1 MQTNRSMTKYIG
13 INIGPVIKTL
23 SLARRPR
30 ELWSASYLFSF
41 LMEYIVD
48 EADKRGE
55 IIAPKEWNNVVA
67 DDNLPVGLYPDRIY
81 IRPNEGVVADD
92 ILKPACDRFCKC
104 LGVTSSYFNLMHTTC
119 DGNSEVEAVTEL
131 NRRLDLLELCVQAPD
146 SDPQEEIMGIIQE
159 GKSSSLYKCAVGD
172 DKDFSVETL
181 AEISA
186 AQLKMVV
193 NEDIWMKY
201 SSEARKDDGKGEPY
215 SVLGDGVKS
224 FHRYFCVVQADG
236 DNMGKTLTNES
247 LKDGF
252 ISEISKALWQFG
264 VNATKE
270 IEEYAG
276 MPIYAGGDDLLF
288 LAPVRG
294 KGSASIFELLDKL
307 EACFKVVRDKCMEC
321 LPEFYK
327 DEKDK
332 DLPSLSFGVSICYY
346 KHPLYEALESARH
359 LLFDVA
365 KEVNGKKA
373 VAWKLEKHSG
383 ESFDACFSRRDEAL
397 DAAFKTVIK
406 MTVDGK
412 TVTQAIHKSKNNW
425 KLLSLCL
432 MDAKNT
438 DKTDRLDA
446 FFKTVLEETS
456 QNKKYFDAVKDLM
469 VKLFNAQNP
478 TDDKTMK
485 QYSETLYSMLRTAK
499 FINGEDTKDE

>member
-1 MQTNRSMTKYIG
+1 MKYTA
-13 INIGPVIKTL
+13 INIGPVLKTL

-30 ELWSASYLFSF
+30 ELWIASYLFSC
-41 LMEYIVD
+41 LMECIVL
-48 EADKRGE
+48 EAEKCGK
-55 IIAPKEWNNVVA
+55 IIAPKKWERN
-67 DDNLPVGLYPDRIY
+67 DEDGNLPVGLYPDRIY
-81 IRPNEGVVADD
+81 IKPDKSIKADD
-92 ILKPACDRFCKC
+92 ILNPAWDMFSDKAGIECRD
-104 LGVTSSYFNLMHTTC
+104 YFNIMHTSC
-119 DGNSEVEAVTEL
+119 DKNSEVEALIEL
-131 NRRLDLLELCVQAPD
+131 NKRLDLLELCVQTPD
-146 SDPQEEIMGIIQE
+146 SESDPQEEIMRKIQE
-159 GKSSSLYKCAVGD
+159 GKNSPIYKLATGEDEFPVD
-172 DKDFSVETL
+172 TL
-181 AEISA
+181 AEISS

-193 NEDIWMKY
+193 NEKVWNEFAG
-201 SSEARKDDGKGEPY
+201 EAKNENGNPY
-215 SVLGDGVKS
+215 SVLQQEAKS

-236 DNMGKTLTNES
+236 DNMGKTLTNKA
-247 LKDGF
+247 LKDGAINK
-252 ISEISKALWQFG
+252 ISTSLLEFGKA
-264 VNATKE
+264 ATKA
-270 IEEYAG
+270 IQEYEG

-397 DAAFKTVIK
+397 DAAFKTVIEK
-406 MTVDGK
+406 TVDGK

-456 QNKKYFDAVKDLM
+456 QNKEYFDAVKDLM
-469 VKLFNAQNP
+469 VKVFNAQNP

>member
-1 MQTNRSMTKYIG
+1 MRYTA
-13 INIGPVIKTL
+13 INIGPVVKTL

-30 ELWSASYLFSF
+30 ELWAASYLFSF

-215 SVLGDGVKS
+215 SVLGDDVMS
-224 FHRYFCVVQADG
+224 YHRYFCVVQADG
-236 DNMGKTLTNES
+236 DNMGKTLTNKS
-247 LKDGF
+247 LKDGSISK
-252 ISEISKALWQFG
+252 ISEALWKFG
-264 VNATKE
+264 VKATAE
-270 IEEYAG
+270 ITEYAG

-294 KGSASIFELLDKL
+294 KGSVSIFELLDKL
-307 EACFKVVRDKCMEC
+307 EGSFQVVRDEC
-321 LPEFYK
+321 RTALPEL
-327 DEKDK
+327 DDK

-365 KEVNGKKA
+365 KEVNDKKA

-383 ESFDACFSRRDEAL
+383 ESFDACFSRKKTRLDEA
-397 DAAFKTVIK
+397 FKNVAK
-406 MTVDGK
+406 QTVDGQ
-412 TVTQAIHKSKNNW
+412 TVTRAIHKCKSNW
-425 KLLSLCL
+425 KLLTLCL
-432 MDAKNT
+432 QSDDNN
-438 DKTDRLDA
+438 RLDS
-446 FFKTVLEETS
+446 FFKTILEETT
-456 QNKKYFDAVKDLM
+456 QNRGYFDAVKRLM
-469 VKLFNAQNP
+469 VELFKAQKP
-478 TDDKTMK
+478 EDDDAMK
-485 QYSETLYSMLRTAK
+485 KYSANLYSMLRTAK
-499 FINGEDTKDE
+499 FINGEDVKDE

>member
-193 NEDIWMKY
+193 NEDIWKNF
-201 SSEARKDDGKGEPY
+201 SSEARREDGKGDPY

-247 LKDGF
+247 LKDGS

-294 KGSASIFELLDKL
+294 KGSVSIFELLDKL
-307 EACFKVVRDKCMEC
+307 EGSFQVVRDEC
-321 LPEFYK
+321 RTALPEL
-327 DEKDK
+327 DDK

-365 KEVNGKKA
+365 KEVNDKKA

-383 ESFDACFSRRDEAL
+383 ESFDACFSRKKTGLDEA
-397 DAAFKTVIK
+397 FKNVAK
-406 MTVDGK
+406 QTVDGQ
-412 TVTQAIHKSKNNW
+412 TVTRAIHKCKSNW
-425 KLLSLCL
+425 KLLTLCL
-432 MDAKNT
+432 QSDDNN
-438 DKTDRLDA
+438 RLDS
-446 FFKTVLEETS
+446 FFKTILEETT
-456 QNKKYFDAVKDLM
+456 QNRGYFDAVKKLM
-469 VKLFNAQNP
+469 TELFNVQKP
-478 TDDKTMK
+478 EDDDNLKK
-485 QYSETLYSMLRTAK
+485 YSNTLYSMLRTAK
-499 FINGEDTKDE
+499 FINGEDVKDE

>member
-193 NEDIWMKY
+193 NEDIWKNF
-201 SSEARKDDGKGEPY
+201 SSEARREDGKGDPY

-247 LKDGF
+247 LKDGS

-294 KGSASIFELLDKL
+294 KGSVSIFELLDKL
-307 EACFKVVRDKCMEC
+307 EGSFQVVRDEC
-321 LPEFYK
+321 RTALPEL
-327 DEKDK
+327 DDK

-365 KEVNGKKA
+365 KEVNDKKA

-383 ESFDACFSRRDEAL
+383 ESFDACFSRKKTGLDEA
-397 DAAFKTVIK
+397 FKNVAK
-406 MTVDGK
+406 QTVDGQ
-412 TVTQAIHKSKNNW
+412 TVTRAIHKCKSNW
-425 KLLSLCL
+425 KLLTLCL
-432 MDAKNT
+432 QSDDNN
-438 DKTDRLDA
+438 RLDS
-446 FFKTVLEETS
+446 FFKTILEETT
-456 QNKKYFDAVKDLM
+456 QNRGYFDAVKKLM
-469 VKLFNAQNP
+469 VELFKAQKHE
-478 TDDKTMK
+478 DDDALKK
-485 QYSETLYSMLRTAK
+485 YSANLYSMLRTAK
-499 FINGEDTKDE
+499 FINGEDVKDE

>member
-1 MQTNRSMTKYIG
+1 MRYTA
-13 INIGPVIKTL
+13 INIGPVVKTL

-193 NEDIWMKY
+193 NEDIWKNF
-201 SSEARKDDGKGEPY
+201 SSEARQEDGKGDPY

-247 LKDGF
+247 LKDGSISK
-252 ISEISKALWQFG
+252 ISEALWKFG
-264 VNATKE
+264 VKATAE
-270 IEEYAG
+270 ITEYAG

-294 KGSASIFELLDKL
+294 KGSVSIFELLDRL
-307 EACFKVVRDKCMEC
+307 EGCFQVVRDACKES
-321 LPEFYK
+321 LPEL
-327 DEKDK
+327 DD
-332 DLPSLSFGVSICYY
+332 DLLPSLSFGVSICYY

-365 KEVNGKKA
+365 KGVDDKKA

-383 ESFDACFSRRDEAL
+383 ESFDACFSRKKTRL
-397 DAAFKTVIK
+397 DDAFKNVAK
-406 MTVDGK
+406 QTVDGQ
-412 TVTQAIHKSKNNW
+412 TVTRAIHKCKSNW
-425 KLLSLCL
+425 KLLTLCL
-432 MDAKNT
+432 QSDDNN
-438 DKTDRLDA
+438 RLDS
-446 FFKTVLEETS
+446 FFKTILEETT
-456 QNKKYFDAVKDLM
+456 QNRGYFDAVKKLM
-469 VKLFNAQNP
+469 VELFKAQKP
-478 TDDKTMK
+478 EDDDALKK
-485 QYSETLYSMLRTAK
+485 YSANLYSMLRTAK
-499 FINGEDTKDE
+499 FINGEDVKDE

>member
-1 MQTNRSMTKYIG
+1 MKYIG
-13 INIGPVIKTL
+13 INIGPVVKTL

-193 NEDIWMKY
+193 NEDIWKNF
-201 SSEARKDDGKGEPY
+201 SSEARQEDGKGDPY

-247 LKDGF
+247 LKDGS

-294 KGSASIFELLDKL
+294 KGSVSIFELLDKL
-307 EACFKVVRDKCMEC
+307 ECSFQVVRDEC
-321 LPEFYK
+321 RTALPEL
-327 DEKDK
+327 DDK

-346 KHPLYEALESARH
+346 KHPLYEALESARY

-365 KEVNGKKA
+365 KEVNDKKA

-383 ESFDACFSRRDEAL
+383 ESFDACFSRKKTGLDEA
-397 DAAFKTVIK
+397 FKNVAK
-406 MTVDGK
+406 QTVDGQ
-412 TVTQAIHKSKNNW
+412 TVTRAIHKCKSNW
-425 KLLSLCL
+425 KLLTLCL
-432 MDAKNT
+432 QSDDNN
-438 DKTDRLDA
+438 RLDS
-446 FFKTVLEETS
+446 FFKTILEETT
-456 QNKKYFDAVKDLM
+456 QNRGYFDAVKKLM
-469 VKLFNAQNP
+469 VELFKAQKP
-478 TDDKTMK
+478 EDDDALKK
-485 QYSETLYSMLRTAK
+485 YSANLYSMLRTAK
-499 FINGEDTKDE
+499 FINGEDVKDE

>member
-193 NEDIWMKY
+193 NEDIWKNF
-201 SSEARKDDGKGEPY
+201 SSEARREDGKGDPY

-247 LKDGF
+247 LKDGS

-294 KGSASIFELLDKL
+294 KGSVSIFELLDKL
-307 EACFKVVRDKCMEC
+307 EGSFQVVRDEC
-321 LPEFYK
+321 RTALPEL
-327 DEKDK
+327 DDK

-365 KEVNGKKA
+365 KEVNDKKA

-383 ESFDACFSRRDEAL
+383 ESFDACFSRKKTGLDEA
-397 DAAFKTVIK
+397 FKNVAK
-406 MTVDGK
+406 QTVDGQ
-412 TVTQAIHKSKNNW
+412 TVTRAIHKCKSNW
-425 KLLSLCL
+425 KLLTLCL
-432 MDAKNT
+432 QSDDNN
-438 DKTDRLDA
+438 RLDS
-446 FFKTVLEETS
+446 FFKTILEETT
-456 QNKKYFDAVKDLM
+456 QNRGYFDAVKKLM
-469 VKLFNAQNP
+469 VELFKAQKP
-478 TDDKTMK
+478 EDDDALKK
-485 QYSETLYSMLRTAK
+485 YSANLYSMLRTAK
-499 FINGEDTKDE
+499 FINGEDVKDE

>member
-1 MQTNRSMTKYIG
+1 MTKHIG
-13 INIGPVIKTL
+13 INIGPVVKTL

-48 EADKRGE
+48 EADKQGK
-55 IIAPKEWNNVVA
+55 IIAPKEWEKTEEYK
-67 DDNLPVGLYPDRIY
+67 DLPVGLYPDRIY
-81 IRPNEGVVADD
+81 IMPNEGVVPDD
-92 ILKPACDRFCKC
+92 ILKPAWDRFCNS
-104 LGVTSSYFNLMHTTC
+104 LGVTSCYFNLMHTTC
-119 DGNSEVEAVTEL
+119 DRNSEVAAVTEL

-215 SVLGDGVKS
+215 SVLGDDVMS

-236 DNMGKTLTNES
+236 DNMGKTLTNKS
-247 LKDGF
+247 LKDGSISK
-252 ISEISKALWQFG
+252 ISEALWKFG
-264 VNATKE
+264 VKATAE
-270 IEEYAG
+270 ITEYAG

-294 KGSASIFELLDKL
+294 KGSVSIFELLDRL
-307 EACFKVVRDKCMEC
+307 EGCFQVVRDACKES
-321 LPEFYK
+321 LPEL
-327 DEKDK
+327 DD
-332 DLPSLSFGVSICYY
+332 DLLPSLSFGVSICYY

-365 KEVNGKKA
+365 KGVDDKKA
-373 VAWKLEKHSG
+373 IAWKLEKHSG
-383 ESFDACFSRRDEAL
+383 ESFDASFSRKKTGLDEA
-397 DAAFKTVIK
+397 FKNVVK
-406 MTVDGK
+406 QTVDGQ
-412 TVTQAIHKSKNNW
+412 TVTRAIHKCKNNW
-425 KLLSLCL
+425 KLLTLCL
-432 MDAKNT
+432 QSDDNN
-438 DKTDRLDA
+438 RLDS
-446 FFKTVLEETS
+446 FFKTILEETP
-456 QNKKYFDAVKDLM
+456 QNRDYFEAVKKLMTELFKVQKPEDDDNLKKYS
-469 VKLFNAQNP
+469 N
-478 TDDKTMK
+478 
-485 QYSETLYSMLRTAK
+485 SLYSMLRTAK
-499 FINGEDTKDE
+499 FINGEDVKNE

>member
-1 MQTNRSMTKYIG
+1 MRYTA
-13 INIGPVIKTL
+13 INIGPVVKTL

-30 ELWSASYLFSF
+30 ELWAASYLFSF

-146 SDPQEEIMGIIQE
+146 SDPQEEIMGIIQK
-159 GKSSSLYKCAVGD
+159 GKSSFLYKCAVGD

-215 SVLGDGVKS
+215 SVLGDDVMS
-224 FHRYFCVVQADG
+224 YHRYFCVVQADG
-236 DNMGKTLTNES
+236 DNMGKTLTNKS
-247 LKDGF
+247 LKDGSISK
-252 ISEISKALWQFG
+252 ISEALWKFG
-264 VNATKE
+264 VKATAE
-270 IEEYAG
+270 ITEYAG

-294 KGSASIFELLDKL
+294 KGSVSIFELLDKL
-307 EACFKVVRDKCMEC
+307 EGSFQVVRDEC
-321 LPEFYK
+321 RTALPEL
-327 DEKDK
+327 DDK

-365 KEVNGKKA
+365 KEVNDKKA

-383 ESFDACFSRRDEAL
+383 ESFDACFSRKKTRLDEA
-397 DAAFKTVIK
+397 FKNVAK
-406 MTVDGK
+406 QTVDGQ
-412 TVTQAIHKSKNNW
+412 TVTRAIHKCKSNW
-425 KLLSLCL
+425 KLLTLCL
-432 MDAKNT
+432 QSDDNN
-438 DKTDRLDA
+438 RLDS
-446 FFKTVLEETS
+446 FFKTILEETT
-456 QNKKYFDAVKDLM
+456 QNRGYFDAVKRLM
-469 VKLFNAQNP
+469 VELFKAQKP
-478 TDDKTMK
+478 EDDDAMK
-485 QYSETLYSMLRTAK
+485 KYSANLYSMLRTAK
-499 FINGEDTKDE
+499 FINGEDVKDE

>member
-1 MQTNRSMTKYIG
+1 MRYTA
-13 INIGPVIKTL
+13 INIGPIVKTL
-23 SLARRPR
+23 GIARRPR

-48 EADKRGE
+48 EADKQGK
-55 IIAPKEWNNVVA
+55 IIAPKEWEKTEEYK
-67 DDNLPVGLYPDRIY
+67 DLPVGLYPDRIY
-81 IRPNEGVVADD
+81 IRPNEGVGADD
-92 ILKPACDRFCKC
+92 ILNPACDRFCKC

-193 NEDIWMKY
+193 NEDIWMKF

-215 SVLGDGVKS
+215 SVLDDDVMS

-247 LKDGF
+247 LKDGSISK
-252 ISEISKALWQFG
+252 ISEALWKFG
-264 VNATKE
+264 VKATAE
-270 IEEYAG
+270 ITEYAG

-294 KGSASIFELLDKL
+294 KGSVSIFELLDRL
-307 EACFKVVRDKCMEC
+307 EGCFQVVRDACKES
-321 LPEFYK
+321 LPEL
-327 DEKDK
+327 DD
-332 DLPSLSFGVSICYY
+332 DLLPSLSFGVSICYY

-365 KEVNGKKA
+365 KGVGDKKA
-373 VAWKLEKHSG
+373 VAWNLEKHSG
-383 ESFDACFSRRDEAL
+383 ESFDACFSRKKTGLDEA
-397 DAAFKTVIK
+397 FKNVVK
-406 MTVDGK
+406 QTVDGQ
-412 TVTQAIHKSKNNW
+412 TVTRAIHKCKNNW
-425 KLLSLCL
+425 KLLTLCL
-432 MDAKNT
+432 QSDDNN
-438 DKTDRLDA
+438 RLDS
-446 FFKTVLEETS
+446 FFKTILEETP
-456 QNKKYFDAVKDLM
+456 QNRDYFEAVKKLMTELFKVQKPEDDDNLKKYS
-469 VKLFNAQNP
+469 N
-478 TDDKTMK
+478 
-485 QYSETLYSMLRTAK
+485 SLYSMLRTAK
-499 FINGEDTKDE
+499 FINGEDVKDE

>member
-1 MQTNRSMTKYIG
+1 MRYTA
-13 INIGPVIKTL
+13 INIGPVVKTL

-215 SVLGDGVKS
+215 SVLGDDVMS

-247 LKDGF
+247 LKDGSISK
-252 ISEISKALWQFG
+252 ISEALWKFG
-264 VNATKE
+264 VKATAE
-270 IEEYAG
+270 ITEYAG

-294 KGSASIFELLDKL
+294 KGSVSIFELLDRL
-307 EACFKVVRDKCMEC
+307 EGCFQVVRDACKES
-321 LPEFYK
+321 LPEL
-327 DEKDK
+327 DD
-332 DLPSLSFGVSICYY
+332 DLLPSLSFGVSICYY

-365 KEVNGKKA
+365 KGVDDKKA

-383 ESFDACFSRRDEAL
+383 ESFDACFSRKKTRLDEA
-397 DAAFKTVIK
+397 FKNVAK
-406 MTVDGK
+406 QTVDGQ
-412 TVTQAIHKSKNNW
+412 TVTRAIHKCKSNW
-425 KLLSLCL
+425 KLLTLCL
-432 MDAKNT
+432 QSDDNN
-438 DKTDRLDA
+438 RLDS
-446 FFKTVLEETS
+446 FFKTILEETT
-456 QNKKYFDAVKDLM
+456 QNRGYFDAVKKLM
-469 VKLFNAQNP
+469 TELFNVQKP
-478 TDDKTMK
+478 EDDDNLKK
-485 QYSETLYSMLRTAK
+485 YSNTLYSMLRTAK
-499 FINGEDTKDE
+499 FINGEDVKDE

>member
-1 MQTNRSMTKYIG
+1 MRYTA
-13 INIGPVIKTL
+13 INIGPIVKTL
-23 SLARRPR
+23 GIARRPR

-48 EADKRGE
+48 EADKQGK
-55 IIAPKEWNNVVA
+55 IIAPKEWEKTEEYK
-67 DDNLPVGLYPDRIY
+67 DLPVGLYPDRIY
-81 IRPNEGVVADD
+81 IRPNEGVGADD
-92 ILKPACDRFCKC
+92 ILNPACDRFCKC

-193 NEDIWMKY
+193 NEDIWMKF

-215 SVLGDGVKS
+215 SVLDDDVIS

-247 LKDGF
+247 LKDGSISK
-252 ISEISKALWQFG
+252 ISEALWKFG
-264 VNATKE
+264 VKATAE
-270 IEEYAG
+270 ITEYAG

-294 KGSASIFELLDKL
+294 KGSVSIFELLDRL
-307 EACFKVVRDKCMEC
+307 EGCFQVVRDACKES
-321 LPEFYK
+321 LPEL
-327 DEKDK
+327 DD
-332 DLPSLSFGVSICYY
+332 DLLPSLSFGVSICYY

-365 KEVNGKKA
+365 KGVGDKKA
-373 VAWKLEKHSG
+373 VAWNLEKHSG
-383 ESFDACFSRRDEAL
+383 ESFDACFSRKKTGLDEA
-397 DAAFKTVIK
+397 FKNVVK
-406 MTVDGK
+406 QTVDGQ
-412 TVTQAIHKSKNNW
+412 TVTRAIHKCKNNW
-425 KLLSLCL
+425 KLLTLCL
-432 MDAKNT
+432 QSDDNN
-438 DKTDRLDA
+438 RLDS
-446 FFKTVLEETS
+446 FFKTILEETP
-456 QNKKYFDAVKDLM
+456 QNRDYFEAVKKLMTELFKVQKPEDDDNLKKYS
-469 VKLFNAQNP
+469 N
-478 TDDKTMK
+478 
-485 QYSETLYSMLRTAK
+485 SLYSMLRTAK
-499 FINGEDTKDE
+499 FINGEDVKDE